1 MIRHSAIR
9 EDRIE
14 NCSHRCGRGTGKMLI
29 VDVERATVLL
39 DLAEV
44 SIAKVLV
51 RPNRLNGIV
60 FAHARK
66 QSKDKAL
73 SFAEL
78 ASART
83 DFNAARN
90 TEQIEVKRARH
101 IVTDFWDR
109 ADQPDPLAGGRE
121 LGNCGLQPGR

>member
-1 MIRHSAIR
+1 
-9 EDRIE
+9 
-14 NCSHRCGRGTGKMLI
+14 MLI

-39 DLAEV
+39 DLAEI

-101 IVTDFWDR
+101 IVTDFRDR
-109 ADQPDPLAGGRE
+109 TDNPNVLASGDILEAEAEVAAPNEKSHVADQRKQHGY
-121 LGNCGLQPGR
+121 